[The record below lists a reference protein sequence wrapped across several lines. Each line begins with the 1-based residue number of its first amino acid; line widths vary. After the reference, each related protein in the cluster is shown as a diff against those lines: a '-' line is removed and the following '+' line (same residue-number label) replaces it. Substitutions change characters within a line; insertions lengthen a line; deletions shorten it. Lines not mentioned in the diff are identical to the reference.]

1 MAESFLSFGN
11 SETFRKQLL
20 VRNLPPYNVPG
31 SYTSPGNPI
40 NFETILTVSNVTDSP
55 NNYVSTNLFATSL
68 YPLNEFGPEGG
79 FGSPIGI
86 NSVASTNNPEG
97 TNQGPYYPTNGTN
110 LDLLSEFYIESA
122 YVTNKWGPT
131 GGYKDLVIITDIQN
145 AGNIYQPYWDPGYYN
160 YSSYPTFNIV
170 FQDDP
175 VGSNGPLSSDTYLAK
190 IGASQLKFAFNERVS
205 QEIQQ
210 ATIGAINLDTI
221 SDPFSASL
229 LATGQQPFFIKNWKI
244 TVPENPALAAV
255 SLANRLTGT
264 YFPVSFIPGD
274 YFDNDN
280 PINAP
285 QTEAALGVANNLT
298 GGLLAPIMNK
308 YRNPSEVFVAN
319 TGNGQ
324 RSALFASLDYN
335 LYRPAYNRGIIGG
348 LIAGASAAVNAL
360 FNQDKAQ
367 SSGYYVGSENA
378 EPSQIDGPPNQ
389 LPVNQFGVQQQSIVY
404 GPDALAILYE
414 GNEEAIKFGLKGR
427 SYTDGGGTSGQLV
440 WTSPKYKGNAGFRA
454 TAGGGAGSLDDEFN
468 QISADYLQ
476 YQSTDIEFRP
486 GSILYETQ
494 RLVDSADQVQGQ
506 ARLKHVG
513 NAINQVSKV
522 FNDGY
527 KEMTKGSMV
536 LSYVNQADGTQAG
549 LEYCRVFQKDT
560 PYYTY
565 ADLQKVDGITT
576 SGRQFDYSIFDNTYN
591 LNIAPLR
598 NPGSTNIVDGKV
610 KKYMF
615 SLENLA
621 WRTSDRPGFTYDELP
636 VCEKGPNGGRIMWF
650 PPYDLKFS
658 DDASP
663 NFNET
668 TFVGRPEPIYTYKNT
683 SRSGTLNWTIIVDH
697 PSAMNTIIEKQ
708 LKGVGKERI
717 QSIVDSFYAGCVKY
731 DLYELGIKFNTI
743 PTKDLFTYQQ
753 ILNNPRLTAEE
764 QIQVLQSIPQDETT
778 STVGNAIG
786 ANTTTSNSTGQGN
799 TTTQEPP
806 KFVDEELKDYVGYG
820 FYFDNDCPECQN
832 STAVVSTQPF
842 DYWYNNYTS
851 SGNKSTYNQ
860 KAPKKVQP
868 KGGEVFTSE
877 GIPQFFTDVVEG
889 NFNFIKDNLLKKIDD
904 ILTNGGSVE
913 IDMVGSASA
922 TASVPY
928 NDKLSQRR
936 NNSVQQWFL
945 KQPLSGGTT
954 VNTYFQN
961 GKFKVNLVAK
971 GEEISIPQTKKEA
984 DENSITGDTTVTTA
998 TGGNILTASVNCTQN
1013 VLNLDLATPK
1023 VTDTSEVFSIPAMSC
1038 RRVYI
1043 QRIKATVKEQPTETT
1058 NTTPPKV
1065 EETKVNNP
1073 QVVPNTETNS
1083 IKPEPQITVE
1093 QKIKD
1098 GISKKILRNL
1108 FTECDYFQV
1117 IKETDPMVY
1126 DSIRDKIKY
1135 FSPAFHSMTP
1145 EGLNARL
1152 NFLHQCTRPGQT
1164 IPIIGPDGRPK
1175 YNDALN
1181 TSFGAPPVLVLR
1193 IGDFFH
1199 TKIIPGQLSFTFEN
1213 LDINPEGIGVQPMI
1227 AKVTLGFKIIGGMGL
1242 KEPVQELQ
1250 NALSFNYYA
1259 NTEIYDE
1266 RATATE
1272 DTSKRDK
1279 YVVEKIT
1286 GGLPPVSQEQ
1296 QAQINSVQPKLGE
1309 STVGN
1314 IVDATTMDYSTLY
1327 TSLEGKLQEYFKT
1340 YYDSLYKLNEDY
1352 GYGALAIANKNKN
1365 YTKGKVSEFTNDKA
1379 DCVLYGKTN
1388 EYQTLIEKLTIQV
1401 KKDIEDSKDPFLSQL
1416 SQQQYGMTLKQKREL
1431 QEKLI
1436 NVVTQRQTAILNII
1450 LNNTSG
1456 LVKIQEELNYI
1467 LRQMDVISSKV
1478 DGSMGPSNEPL
1489 VYDLSGDTF
1498 FDTASETSII
1508 GLYVVNQNSVKNTI
1522 NNYEKDLSDYLLSG
1536 DKYNTTTSTIDNGSG
1551 CKFNVPKYD
1560 GQSVQYFTTCED
1572 NRFYTLNSQLFT
1584 NSEYF
1589 TTLVND
1595 LTGGNEVKQNEVL
1608 INGIKK
1614 IADDLKGE
1622 YTDIT
1627 TQLKDF
1633 FNKQIKDSEL
1643 YKTATTWKIPDGTIK
1658 TCKYVYPA
1666 VGDLDEKKKKIK
1678 DLYSNSN
1685 LNDDKTT
1692 FNGKVTFN

>member
-1 MAESFLSFGN
+1 M
-11 SETFRKQLL
+11 L

-68 YPLNEFGPEGG
+68 YPLNEYGPEGG
-79 FGSPIGI
+79 FGVPIGV

-97 TNQGPYYPTNGTN
+97 TNQGPYYPVNGTN
-110 LDLLSEFYIESA
+110 LDIINEFFIESA
-122 YVTNKWGPT
+122 YVTNKWGPS

-145 AGNIYQPYWDPGYYN
+145 AGNIYQPYWDPGYFN

-175 VGSNGPLSSDTYLAK
+175 VGSNGPLSSDTYLAQ
-190 IGASQLKFAFNERVS
+190 IGASQLKFAFNERVA

-210 ATIGAINLDTI
+210 ATVGVINLDTI

-229 LATGQQPFFIKNWKI
+229 LATGQQPFFIRNWKI

-274 YFDNDN
+274 YFDDDN
-280 PINAP
+280 PINKP

-298 GGLLAPIMNK
+298 GGLLAPILNK

-324 RSALFASLDYN
+324 RSALFSALDYN
-335 LYRPAYNRGIIGG
+335 LYRPAYNRGLIGG
-348 LIAGASAAVNAL
+348 LIANASAAVNRL
-360 FNQDKAQ
+360 FDQDKAQ

-404 GPDALAILYE
+404 GPQELGILYE

-427 SYTDGGGTSGQLV
+427 SYTDGGGTAGQMV

-454 TAGGGAGSLDDEFN
+454 TVGGGAGSLDDDFN

-494 RLVDSADQVQGQ
+494 RLIDSADQVQGQ

-513 NAINQVSKV
+513 TAINQVSKV

-560 PYYTY
+560 PYYSY
-565 ADLQKVDGITT
+565 ADLQKSDGITT
-576 SGRQFDYSIFDNTYN
+576 TGRQFDYSILDNTYN

-621 WRTSDRPGFTYDELP
+621 WRTSDRPGFTYDDLP

-708 LKGVGKERI
+708 MKGVAKERV
-717 QSIVDSFYAGCVKY
+717 QSIVDSFYAGCTKY

-743 PTKDLFTYQQ
+743 PTKDLYTYQQ
-753 ILNNPRLTAEE
+753 ILNNPRLTTEE
-764 QIQVLQSIPQDETT
+764 QIQVLQSIPQDQSKTPVNN
-778 STVGNAIG
+778 STGGDTN
-786 ANTTTSNSTGQGN
+786 TSNSGGQSN

-806 KFVDEELKDYVGYG
+806 KFVDTELNEYVGYG
-820 FYFDNDCPECQN
+820 FYFDNDCPECKN
-832 STAVVSTQPF
+832 STAVVSSQPF

-851 SGNKSTYNQ
+851 SANKTTYSQ
-860 KAPKKVQP
+860 QAPQKVQP
-868 KGGEVFTSE
+868 KGGEVFSGS
-877 GIPQFFTDVVEG
+877 GISNFFTDVVEG
-889 NFNFIKDNLLKKIDD
+889 NFNYIKDKLIKKIDD
-904 ILTNGGSVE
+904 VLSNGGS
-913 IDMVGSASA
+913 ITINMVGSASA
-922 TASVPY
+922 TATETY
-928 NDKLSQRR
+928 NNKLSERR
-936 NNSVQQWFL
+936 NNSVLQWFL
-945 KQPLSGGTT
+945 KQQLSGGTT
-954 VNTYFQN
+954 IDTYYQN
-961 GKFKVNLVAK
+961 KKFKVDLVGK
-971 GEEISIPQTKKEA
+971 GELISIPKTKKDA
-984 DENSITGDTTVTTA
+984 DATEYTGDTTVTTA
-998 TGGNILTASVNCTQN
+998 TGGDILTAPVDCHQDI
-1013 VLNLDLATPK
+1013 LNLDLATPK
-1023 VTDTSEVFSIPAMSC
+1023 VTDTSQIYSIPAMAC

-1043 QRIKATVKEQPTETT
+1043 TKILATEKEQPTQTT
-1058 NTTPPKV
+1058 EEKPPKLDDQP
-1065 EETKVNNP
+1065 VNNP
-1073 QVVPNTETNS
+1073 QVVPNTQTNS

-1108 FTECDYFQV
+1108 FSECDYFQV
-1117 IKETDPMVY
+1117 IKDTDPMVY
-1126 DSIRDKIKY
+1126 DTIKDKIK
-1135 FSPAFHSMTP
+1135 FFNPAFHSMTP

-1152 NFLHQCTRPGQT
+1152 TFLQQCTRPGQSL
-1164 IPIIGPDGRPK
+1164 PIIGPDGRPK

-1199 TKIIPGQLSFTFEN
+1199 TKIIPGQLSFTYEN
-1213 LDINPEGIGVQPMI
+1213 LDLNPEGIGVQPMI
-1227 AKVTLGFKIIGGMGL
+1227 VKVTLGFKIIGGMGL

-1272 DTSKRDK
+1272 DTSKRDQ

-1286 GGLPPVSQEQ
+1286 GGLPPVSQAQ
-1296 QAQINSVQPKLGE
+1296 QAQINSVQPKKGA
-1309 STVGN
+1309 STVGT
-1314 IVDATTMDYSTLY
+1314 IIDATTMDYTTLY
-1327 TSLEGKLQEYFKT
+1327 TSLEGKLQEYFKA
-1340 YYDSLYKLNEDY
+1340 YYDSLYKINNDY
-1352 GYGALAIANKNKN
+1352 GYGALQLANQGRN
-1365 YTKGKVSEFTNDKA
+1365 YTKGILSPFTNDKV
-1379 DCVLYGKTN
+1379 DSNLYGKTN
-1388 EYQTLIEKLTIQV
+1388 EYQNLVTDLVERV
-1401 KKDIEDSKDPFLSQL
+1401 KKDIEQENDPYISW
-1416 SQQQYGMTLKQKREL
+1416 LKSSCQSITKKQIREL
-1431 QEKLI
+1431 QEKLTNI
-1436 NVVTQRQTAILNII
+1436 ATQRQNAILDVI
-1450 LNNTSG
+1450 LNNTSN
-1456 LVKIQEELNYI
+1456 LVKIQTDLNYI
-1467 LRQMDVISSKV
+1467 FRQIDVVASKL

-1489 VYDLSGDTF
+1489 LYDLSGDTF
-1498 FDTASETSII
+1498 FQIGGTGSLPDLYTSSSN
-1508 GLYVVNQNSVKNTI
+1508 YSVVSTIKKFQDLTTI
-1522 NNYEKDLSDYLLSG
+1522 NWMVSDFFKS
-1536 DKYNTTTSTIDNGSG
+1536 NNSTIENNEGQCTFNPGQGSG
-1551 CKFNVPKYD
+1551 
-1560 GQSVQYFTTCED
+1560 SYFGTCAD
-1572 NRFYTLNSQLFT
+1572 NRFYNLMSQLYI
-1584 NSEYF
+1584 NSEYY

-1595 LTGGNEVKQNEVL
+1595 LTSGTEVKSDPTLVEK
-1608 INGIKK
+1608 IKERSEFIK
-1614 IADDLKGE
+1614 E
-1622 YTDIT
+1622 YWCVNILNFFKDKFKKDIED
-1627 TQLKDF
+1627 TQG
-1633 FNKQIKDSEL
+1633 
-1643 YKTATTWKIPDGTIK
+1643 YKECTTWKIPDGTIK

-1678 DLYSNSN
+1678 DLYSNNN
-1685 LNDDKTT
+1685 LNEDKAT